1 MGNFSKGEPVYIGME
16 EEFHPQLVQLAFRA
30 LAFGNL
36 RFFAQR
42 STQLAKQLVPVRRV
56 QRSALGVLDF
66 LKAVRLLRGRQHP
79 LFSQLYGIEKI
90 LPIGLR

>member
-1 MGNFSKGEPVYIGME
+1 
-16 EEFHPQLVQLAFRA
+16 VQLGFCA
-30 LAFGNL
+30 LALGNL

-42 STQLAKQLVPVRRV
+42 SAQLPEQFIPVCRIE
-56 QRSALGVLDF
+56 RSTLGVLDF
-66 LKAVRLLRGRQHP
+66 LKAVCLLRGRQHP

>member
-1 MGNFSKGEPVYIGME
+1 ME
-16 EEFHPQLVQLAFRA
+16 QEFYAQLVQFIFRA

-36 RFFAQR
+36 RLFAQHG
-42 STQLAKQLVPVRRV
+42 TQLAKQLVPVCRIE
-56 QRSALGVLDF
+56 RSTLGVFDF
-66 LKAVRLLRGRQHP
+66 FKAARLLRGRQHP

>member
-1 MGNFSKGEPVYIGME
+1 M
-16 EEFHPQLVQLAFRA
+16 QLAFRA